1 MTHPDATDLLLHA
14 CLARD
19 DAASRA
25 AFERWQQVFDLDDID
40 GAGFSLLPLLES
52 RLAQLGVEHPWRG
65 RLQGVVRKARLGLAL
80 DRAAVQAAHETL
92 RREAIDAALLGASF
106 DLPLLLDEITLF
118 VAPRCARAAR
128 DALVTSGVWGE
139 RKSGASPWSRRPL
152 QWRSTV
158 VLHDA
163 ADRRLTLRWRL
174 LDARPSTRID
184 EEMCGRA
191 SRASRGSLPTLHFDP
206 ADLFVQAALRR
217 PTSPR
222 SIATAC
228 LARLRCD
235 DGMLDRIRLTA
246 AALDAHDAV
255 AAMLQLC
262 DAIFEG
268 APLPTPTNS
277 PFARMRET
285 LRRRSAYVALSFIR

>member
-40 GAGFSLLPLLES
+40 GAGFPLLPLLES
-52 RLAQLGVEHPWRG
+52 RLAQLGVDHPWRG

-80 DRAAVQAAHETL
+80 DRAAAHAAHETL
-92 RREAIDAALLGASF
+92 RRAAIDAALLDASF
-106 DLPLLLDEITLF
+106 DLPLLLDDTTLF

-128 DALVTSGVWGE
+128 DVLATSSGWVE
-139 RKSGASPWSRRPL
+139 RKSDASLRSRRPL
-152 QWRSTV
+152 HWRSAV

-163 ADRRLTLRWRL
+163 AGRRLTLRWRL
-174 LDARPSTRID
+174 LDARPSTRLD
-184 EEMCGRA
+184 EDMCARA
-191 SRASRGSLPTLHFDP
+191 SHESAGSLTTLHFDP
-206 ADLFVQAALRR
+206 ADLFLQAALRR

-228 LARLRCD
+228 LARLHCD
-235 DGMLDRIRLTA
+235 DDMLGRIQRTA
-246 AALDAHDAV
+246 AALDARNMV
-255 AAMLQLC
+255 AAMLHLC
-262 DAIFEG
+262 NAVCEG
-268 APLPTPTNS
+268 APLPMPTNS
-277 PFARMRET
+277 PFARMREA
-285 LRRRSAYVALSFIR
+285 LRRSAYVILSFIR